1 LSWSTSPALAAL
13 LVLGAFAS
21 TASAGDVL
29 QLKDGKLVAGKV
41 VTLDDAGV
49 TFSPD
54 TGGSMRVG
62 WDLVVPMSRF
72 ELWQASLASDDAAG
86 RVALAKWARSADLFL
101 YARREFVKA
110 KGLGYAGPEK
120 LDDLIADVDKE
131 EAEAAITD
139 IDAFTAAGGLEKA
152 LERAKSYLKTAPP
165 GPQADAVHARASD
178 LVKRIE
184 IRDAAEKD
192 ADESKKK
199 AEKEGKLKDWV
210 ERNREDAKKRRD
222 AAALKAADG
231 FVKLAKGN
239 QTLTRDAFSAAE
251 TWFQDARVIYRR
263 VKKAVGAG
271 DVADQCDKDMQDC
284 DRRTVEVL
292 AKWGRMEVDN
302 KAWKRASPIVDRG
315 LKIDPVNRELLDLRA
330 TIDANWIRRRLSD
343 VTNAHGHESN

>member
-1 LSWSTSPALAAL
+1 MRASALAAV
-13 LVLGAFAS
+13 LVLGALAAS
-21 TASAGDVL
+21 ATAGDVL

-41 VTLDDAGV
+41 TALDDAGV
-49 TFSPD
+49 TFAPD
-54 TGGSMRVG
+54 AGGSMRYG
-62 WDLVVPMSRF
+62 WDLVVPMSRY
-72 ELWQASLASDDAAG
+72 ELWQASLAADDAAG
-86 RVALAKWARSADLFL
+86 RVALAKWAQSADLFL

-120 LDDLIADVDKE
+120 LDDLIAAVDKE
-131 EAEAAITD
+131 EAETAVAD
-139 IDAFTAAGGLEKA
+139 IDAFTAAGDLEKA

-165 GPQADAVHARASD
+165 GEQADVVHARATD

-192 ADESKKK
+192 ADEAKKK

-210 ERNREDAKKRRD
+210 ERSRTDAKKRRD
-222 AAALKAADG
+222 AAAEKAAAG
-231 FVKLAKGN
+231 FVSLAKGN
-239 QTLTRDAFSAAE
+239 QTLTRDALSAAE
-251 TWFQDARVIYRR
+251 TWFQDARTIYRR

-271 DVADQCDKDMQDC
+271 DVAEQCDKDMQDC

-302 KAWKRASPIVDRG
+302 KAWKLASPIVDRG

-330 TIDANWIRRRLSD
+330 TVDEKWIRRRASD
-343 VTNAHGHESN
+343 ISNAHGHESN